1 MSDCEDYSMDEG
13 TGECKDVQE
22 SSKNVVKT
30 VETDKVAQT
39 EKTIKSGEPPK
50 IPKAA
55 PAKKRSNKACPSVC
69 CTHLQHVM
77 LYYNSMGK
85 TVGEAFREICYW
97 YGKEIYS
104 RSQCRWWYK
113 KYKEFPEKYCK
124 CPNCT
129 QILKKPTGYAPKINK
144 DEIIKFYKDHPNMT
158 IAEMAPKLGIST
170 TTFLSAIKDTRLY
183 HVRRTVRK
191 RNLLK
196 KKANNDSDDSD

>member
-1 MSDCEDYSMDEG
+1 MSDCEDYSMDDG

-22 SSKNVVKT
+22 SSKKTVKT

-39 EKTIKSGEPPK
+39 EKSIKSGEPPK

-97 YGKEIYS
+97 YGKEIIPEVNAAGGTKS
-104 RSQCRWWYK
+104 TRNSQK
-113 KYKEFPEKYCK
+113 STA
-124 CPNCT
+124 N
-129 QILKKPTGYAPKINK
+129 API
-144 DEIIKFYKDHPNMT
+144 
-158 IAEMAPKLGIST
+158 
-170 TTFLSAIKDTRLY
+170 
-183 HVRRTVRK
+183 VRRF
-191 RNLLK
+191 
-196 KKANNDSDDSD
+196 